1 MKKMMILILNAAVVF
16 CKMSPSAAVSAVMI
30 VLHVS
35 CINWMDQGNIESIK
49 IIHGCRRGKYAA
61 YCIHST
67 HRYTSNLNLK
77 IDTETA
83 VLNEFRLQ

>member
-1 MKKMMILILNAAVVF
+1 MIVLILNAAVVF

-49 IIHGCRRGKYAA
+49 IIHGCRGGKYAA

-67 HRYTSNLNLK
+67 YMYTSNLRFK
-77 IDTETA
+77 QDE
-83 VLNEFRLQ
+83 VF

>member
-1 MKKMMILILNAAVVF
+1 MIMLLNAAVFF
-16 CKMSPSAAVSAVMI
+16 CKMSPSAAAGVSAVMI

-49 IIHGCRRGKYAA
+49 IIHGCRGGKYAA

-67 HRYTSNLNLK
+67 YILPT
-77 IDTETA
+77 
-83 VLNEFRLQ
+83 